1 MDTALA
7 IQGTATFQVKAQ
19 GGLIDS
25 TGVTSGLL
33 LEEFFFLA
41 EYNDLVNIGLAVSNP
56 FGENIV
62 TVTIRVISSYGS
74 LVDTYSFVLGSF
86 EHQAF
91 FLSEK
96 LTIPLQFLGTVEV
109 EATNRV
115 SPLVLRVE
123 SNQLSSLQVDPMPGL
138 YDFEIILSDGRVFR
152 GEMTFRVGDHTI
164 KGVVRWTSPSADP
177 NAEYVPIT
185 GTGAE
190 GAVMAFTITG
200 TGAEGAVMA
209 FTIYSK
215 DSNARIVVLQALND
229 SRTTYSII
237 SATLFWWSEF
247 GNRLGTFTAT
257 KRLFSVTE
265 AAIYHR
271 SHN

>member
-41 EYNDLVNIGLAVSNP
+41 EYNDLVNVGLAVSNP

-115 SPLVLRVE
+115 SPLVFRVE

-190 GAVMAFTITG
+190 GAVMAFTI
-200 TGAEGAVMA
+200 
-209 FTIYSK
+209 YSK

-265 AAIYHR
+265 AAICHR